1 MLMALCAG
9 AVSLSQI
16 ACAQEPSVA
25 QQLAEFRARIDSL
38 ERENSELRQAIVAP
52 ESPRYA
58 ALAPPALPAPAN
70 DASVGDATAPSEPW
84 TPSEP
89 WAPPISD
96 SLGYDCEACET
107 AESKGHVIGSD
118 LDMTAQWHHGL
129 EVATKNRDFRVHVG
143 GRTQLDAGWFDA
155 DRNVQDNI
163 NMPYEN
169 GVDFRRARLRVDGT
183 MYGFIEFAAEYDFVN
198 AVRIDGADRAVTA
211 PTDLWVIFNDM
222 PIGDIRIG
230 NQKPAIGFEHLVSSR
245 FLPFMERS
253 YNQDSFY
260 GGAYNGFWPGIS
272 VFDAYGV
279 DQEGGTW
286 NLGAFK
292 PTDNVFAASA
302 HDGDYAVVARGTKLL
317 WYCDEGASLL
327 HLGVSGM
334 QQSTVAGR
342 TVFRT
347 RDAIRTGLA
356 PSWPVPASTGQ
367 IGGDDMQWLNG
378 EVAAVNGP
386 WTFQAEYLGSYMT
399 DAAPIVGNVIQP
411 AQGDVLYHGGYA
423 QVFYFL
429 TGEHETYDKLLGVFT
444 RVTPNENFFVGRDE
458 CGNVTG
464 GGTGAWQIGARY
476 NYLDLNDNGF
486 NGGILHNGTLGLN
499 WFLNPNM
506 KLQFDFMATHRDAP
520 LAGDLGDGWIYG
532 WGSRWAMDF

>member
-1 MLMALCAG
+1 
-9 AVSLSQI
+9 
-16 ACAQEPSVA
+16 
-25 QQLAEFRARIDSL
+25 
-38 ERENSELRQAIVAP
+38 
-52 ESPRYA
+52 
-58 ALAPPALPAPAN
+58 
-70 DASVGDATAPSEPW
+70 
-84 TPSEP
+84 
-89 WAPPISD
+89 
-96 SLGYDCEACET
+96 
-107 AESKGHVIGSD
+107 
-118 LDMTAQWHHGL
+118 
-129 EVATKNRDFRVHVG
+129 
-143 GRTQLDAGWFDA
+143 
-155 DRNVQDNI
+155 
-163 NMPYEN
+163 MPYEN

-183 MYGFIEFAAEYDFVN
+183 MYGFIEWCAEYDFVN
-198 AVRIDGADRAVTA
+198 AIRIDGVDRAVTA
-211 PTDLWVIFNDM
+211 PTDLWVIFNEM
-222 PIGDIRIG
+222 PCGNIRVG

-253 YNQDSFY
+253 YNQDTFY
-260 GGAYNGFWPGIS
+260 GGGYNGFWPGVS
-272 VFDAYGV
+272 VFDAYGA

-286 NLGAFK
+286 NVGAFK

-317 WYCDEGASLL
+317 WYCDEGASLM

-334 QQSTVAGR
+334 QQTPVAGR
-342 TVFRT
+342 ITFRT

-378 EVAAVNGP
+378 ELAAVDGP

-429 TGEHETYDKLLGVFT
+429 TGEHESYDKLLGAFT

-464 GGTGAWQIGARY
+464 GGTRGLAGRRPLQLSRPERQRLQRRHPAQRHARSE
-476 NYLDLNDNGF
+476 LVPQSEHEVPVR
-486 NGGILHNGTLGLN
+486 LHGDPPRRTAGRRPGRRLGLR
-499 WFLNPNM
+499 LGQP
-506 KLQFDFMATHRDAP
+506 
-520 LAGDLGDGWIYG
+520 LGDGFL
-532 WGSRWAMDF
+532 STRCEVTASQASCWAVEG